1 MLLGRECCSDAF
13 FPGGKAER
21 GKTEGCGQQGRM
33 GLVEGGKSLLTGFT
47 PALPGIAAQHW
58 QESAEGH

>member
-1 MLLGRECCSDAF
+1 MLFSQVGKLREE
-13 FPGGKAER
+13 KL
-21 GKTEGCGQQGRM
+21 KGCGQQGRM